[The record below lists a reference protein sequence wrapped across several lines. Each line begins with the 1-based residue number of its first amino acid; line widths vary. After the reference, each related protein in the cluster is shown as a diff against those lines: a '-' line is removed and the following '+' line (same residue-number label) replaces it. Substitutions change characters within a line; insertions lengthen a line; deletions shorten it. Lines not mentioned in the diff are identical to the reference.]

1 MRAAGGRWQSFT
13 VRRAE
18 RYAKGHCY
26 APPPMQTP
34 IPVITIDGPSG
45 SGKGTV
51 ARAVAA
57 RLGWHFL
64 DSGALYRAVG
74 LRALKLGVAL
84 DDDAGLDRCARE
96 ADVRFIE
103 RGAEDPWVM
112 LDGAEVSQQL
122 RSEACAAAASKV
134 AALPAVRAALLD
146 KQRDLKLVPGLVA
159 DGRDMGTVVF
169 PEAQLKVFLDA
180 SVEERANRRHKQLI
194 EKGVAANLPALLK
207 ELAERDLRD
216 RTRAIAPLKAAE
228 NALVVDSTAMDAAGV
243 VEAILLAAR
252 QRALV

>member
-1 MRAAGGRWQSFT
+1 
-13 VRRAE
+13 
-18 RYAKGHCY
+18 
-26 APPPMQTP
+26 MQTP

-74 LRALKLGVAL
+74 LRALKLGIAL
-84 DDDAGLDRCARE
+84 DNDSGLDACARL
-96 ADVRFIE
+96 ADVRFVE
-103 RGAEDPWVM
+103 RGDQDPWVL
-112 LDGAEVSQQL
+112 LDGQEVSGEL
-122 RSEACAAAASKV
+122 RSEECAAAASKV
-134 AALPAVRAALLD
+134 AARPPVRAALLD
-146 KQRDLKLVPGLVA
+146 KQRELQQAPGLVA

-180 SVEERANRRHKQLI
+180 SVEERARRRYKQLI
-194 EKGVAANLPALLK
+194 EKGVPASLDALSK

-216 RTRAIAPLKAAE
+216 RSRSIAPLKAAE
-228 NALVVDSTAMDAAGV
+228 TAVIVDSTAMEAAEV
-243 VEAILLAAR
+243 VEFILRQAR
-252 QRALV
+252 DRGLG

>member
-1 MRAAGGRWQSFT
+1 
-13 VRRAE
+13 
-18 RYAKGHCY
+18 
-26 APPPMQTP
+26 MQTP

-74 LRALKLGVAL
+74 LRALQQGIAL
-84 DDDAGLDRCARE
+84 SDDAGLNHCARQ
-96 ADVRFIE
+96 ADVRFVE
-103 RGAEDPWVM
+103 RGEADPWVM
-112 LDGAEVSQQL
+112 LDGAEVSAQL

-134 AALPAVRAALLD
+134 AALPLVRAALLD
-146 KQRDLKLVPGLVA
+146 KQRQLKVAPGLVA

-180 SVEERANRRHKQLI
+180 SVEERARRRHKQLL
-194 EKGVAANLPALLK
+194 EKGVAANLTALLN

-216 RTRAIAPLKAAE
+216 RTRAIAPLKAADD
-228 NALVVDSTAMDAAGV
+228 AVIVDSTAMEASAV
-243 VEAILLAAR
+243 VDAILLEAR
-252 QRALV
+252 QRALA